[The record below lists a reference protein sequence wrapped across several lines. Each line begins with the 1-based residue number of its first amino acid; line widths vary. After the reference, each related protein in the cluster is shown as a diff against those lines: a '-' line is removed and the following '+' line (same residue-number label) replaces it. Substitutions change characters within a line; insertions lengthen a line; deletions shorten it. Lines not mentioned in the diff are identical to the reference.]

1 MSKSETLNEYVEP
14 VLFAIQRD
22 DMERMHG
29 LIQRLRK
36 RALEY
41 ESDDGEPTLATQ
53 AAFEAGV
60 CLALLELV
68 ATGAHR
74 SVFSNT
80 ADKVRSLEH
89 GLVVLHMIGLFDQLG
104 TRKKQSDLAHAF
116 SHDQGNFSRL
126 TNELQKFGVIRKES
140 RGREKHCAITPSGED
155 VLDHLRPGWRA
166 HAPTDDALLTTHE
179 AIRKALNDGYAALAP
194 PKDQGFEPLVHSM
207 DWLSHS
213 FHRQTTHGF
222 QKRHPRKKNSRF
234 ARAIEK
240 NSAFTAA
247 PTSSEYTLGNANT
260 NAIRA
265 LKSNRTPEEACTA

>member
-1 MSKSETLNEYVEP
+1 MPKSETLKEYVEP

-22 DMERMHG
+22 DTERMHE

-36 RALEY
+36 RALEF
-41 ESDDGEPTLATQ
+41 EIDEAPPDAALQ
-53 AAFEAGV
+53 AAVEAGA

-80 ADKVRSLEH
+80 AERVRALEH
-89 GLVVLHMIGLFDQLG
+89 GLVVLHMIGLFDRLG
-104 TRKKQSDLAHAF
+104 ARKKQSDLARAF

-126 TNELQKFGVIRKES
+126 TNELQNLGVIRKES

-166 HAPTDDALLTTHE
+166 HAPINDSMLETEDAV
-179 AIRKALNDGYAALAP
+179 RKALDDGYAALSPA
-194 PKDQGFEPLVHSM
+194 KDAGFEPLVNSM
-207 DWLSHS
+207 IWLSHS
-213 FHRQTTHGF
+213 FHQQTAHGY
-222 QKRHPRKKNSRF
+222 QKRHPRNTKNRF

-240 NSAFTAA
+240 KTAPA
-247 PTSSEYTLGNANT
+247 SDDHALGDAT
-260 NAIRA
+260 VKTAKPKRV
-265 LKSNRTPEEACTA
+265 SEEACSV